1 LLTASLLGAAPADA
15 GRFKQ
20 RVQNLWQRA
29 RGKQVVSAPT
39 SASAPTL
46 ARERATIIP
55 EPTKATPPV
64 PATPGPRASS
74 PTRRT
79 TARPSR
85 PDALKRV
92 AEGPAR
98 SGTPRWGTPR
108 SKEIFRTT
116 TGRGDAPGQPVR
128 TILFLHG
135 AGQDADTQV
144 VKHLIAGLDHAGV
157 PSRIVS

>member
-1 LLTASLLGAAPADA
+1 
-15 GRFKQ
+15 
-20 RVQNLWQRA
+20 
-29 RGKQVVSAPT
+29 
-39 SASAPTL
+39 
-46 ARERATIIP
+46 
-55 EPTKATPPV
+55 
-64 PATPGPRASS
+64 
-74 PTRRT
+74 
-79 TARPSR
+79 R

-157 PSRIVS
+157 PSRIVSLPWQAAPATVDAFFADLPAGQKVVIAGHSAGGGVALDLAVRNPGQISAAVVVNPAGGPLARV